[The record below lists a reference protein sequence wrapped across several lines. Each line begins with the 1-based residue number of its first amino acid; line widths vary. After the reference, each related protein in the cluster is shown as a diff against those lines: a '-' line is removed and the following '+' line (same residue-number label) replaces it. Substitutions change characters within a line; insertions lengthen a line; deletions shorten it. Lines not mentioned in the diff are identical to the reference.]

1 MLVGYMRVSSET
13 DRQNTNLQKDA
24 LIKCGIDERN
34 IYEDNMSGIRD
45 DRPGLKNALEYLKKG
60 DTLVVWKLDR
70 LGRSLP
76 HLLRIVTDLQ
86 KKKIGFK
93 SLTENMDTSTAH

>member
-24 LIKCGIDERN
+24 LVKCNIDERN

-45 DRPGLKNALEYLKKG
+45 DRPRLKAALEYLKEG
-60 DTLVVWKLDR
+60 DTLVVAR
-70 LGRSLP
+70 
-76 HLLRIVTDLQ
+76 HLWHSYKYNTRQL
-86 KKKIGFK
+86 
-93 SLTENMDTSTAH
+93 